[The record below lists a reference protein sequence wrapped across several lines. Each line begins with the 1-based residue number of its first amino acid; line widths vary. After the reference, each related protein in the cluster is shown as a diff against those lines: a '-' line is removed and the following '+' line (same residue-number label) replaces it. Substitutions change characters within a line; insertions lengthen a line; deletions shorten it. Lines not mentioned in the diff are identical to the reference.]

1 MVAAL
6 LAVLLTS
13 THDDALAAQAK
24 LEQLGEQHDYLA
36 MEQLVG
42 ELSKRDWRS
51 EPRLSNLLTAL
62 ERDLAYRHCDQSEIG
77 RGRCYRDW
85 ASRWP
90 KEQLAPEALFNA
102 MIAFS
107 REQDF
112 EAVVEAAAALEQG
125 YPMSPLTPRA
135 MFLSSRVLGE
145 LGREEEQAALGE
157 RLGTLWPIDRDAND
171 GLFNAMVV
179 RARLRQCAKAKQD
192 AAKVAARAA
201 KGSADALAASRVIER
216 CR

>member
-6 LAVLLTS
+6 LLVLLTS

-24 LEQLGEQHDYLA
+24 LEQLGQRQDYPA
-36 MEQLVG
+36 MEQLVE
-42 ELSKRDWRS
+42 ELTKRDWRS
-51 EPRLSNLLTAL
+51 EPKLSKLLAAL
-62 ERDLAYRHCDQSEIG
+62 ERDLAYRRCDQTEIG

-90 KEQLAPEALFNA
+90 KEPSAPEALFNA

-107 REQDF
+107 REHDL
-112 EAVVEAAAALEQG
+112 EAAVEAAAALEQG
-125 YPMSPLTPRA
+125 YPMSPLAPRA
-135 MFLSSRVLGE
+135 MFISSRVLGE

-157 RLGTLWPIDRDAND
+157 RLGTLWPTDHDAND

-179 RARLRQCAKAKQD
+179 RAKLRQCPKAKED